1 MSFKEIKDK
10 RVKKTLSLKEEN
22 KKIVDNYS
30 ERIAKKNK
38 QVLKEKDIK

>member
-10 RVKKTLSLKEEN
+10 RVNKTLSLKEEN
-22 KKIVDNYS
+22 KKIVDDYS
-30 ERIAKKNK
+30 EQIAKKNK